1 MKMLGLLGITVV
13 SLWSAEVYATFEAQG
28 AKETLLGMNAS
39 GIVKKMLVQN
49 GSVVT
54 KGALLL
60 ELDNREEKLS
70 LQMAQADLTAVTH
83 ECDFLGTQYA
93 RYEKS
98 AQVFDKNTLEKLKTE
113 LDTKRSQKQ
122 RAQLAVAYAQQKLAK
137 TFLYAPFSGSIGD
150 KTVEV
155 GGMVSGMGGAPLFKL
170 ISNHTKLVLHY
181 DSKYALSVNVGDRF
195 CPAIDGKKTGQCT
208 KITRIYPS
216 INPKN
221 HQMSAE
227 SDMSGFRAGTF
238 GDGIITTH

>member
-1 MKMLGLLGITVV
+1 MKMLGLLAITAV
-13 SLWSAEVYATFEAQG
+13 SLWSGQVYATFEAQG

-39 GIVKKMLVQN
+39 GIIKKMMVQN

-54 KGALLL
+54 KGTLLVEL
-60 ELDNREEKLS
+60 ENREEKLS
-70 LQMAQADLTAVTH
+70 LQMAQADAKALSRECEFLT
-83 ECDFLGTQYA
+83 TQYA

-98 AQVFDKNTLEKLKTE
+98 AEVFDKNTLEKLKTE
-113 LDTKRSQKQ
+113 LDTKRAQKE

-137 TFLYAPFSGSIGD
+137 TFLYAPFAGSIGD

-155 GGMVSGMGGAPLFKL
+155 GGMVSGMGGTPLFKL
-170 ISNHTKLVLHY
+170 ISTQTKLVLHY
-181 DSKYALSVNVGDRF
+181 DSKYALSVQVGDRF
-195 CPAIDGKKTGQCT
+195 CWAIDGKKTGQCT
-208 KITRIYPS
+208 TITRIYPS

-227 SDMSGFRAGTF
+227 SDRSGVRAGTF